1 MMNLNKNET
10 YLITVTSP
18 VTVVESLANGHDEIG
33 VGVDLATI
41 TLA

>member
-1 MMNLNKNET
+1 MNNNEP
-10 YLITVTSP
+10 YLITVASP
-18 VTVVESLANGHDEIG
+18 VAVVESLANGYNEIG